1 LHTGE
6 CFNGVKLGVSHYVKL
21 SCWRLTLRLLPVRS
35 WQNPFMDITGQDKNS
50 FGMTL
55 RPLPV
60 RSWQNPFMDITG
72 QDKNS
77 FGSSTG
83 SRRNLAMIICPQ
95 NTNVIT
101 MVTAMCMYIL
111 VSVNYLL
118 VAPLDPTSLA
128 CCTVDQ
134 HKSLDPVRIR
144 QLRHN
149 ATHK

>member
-1 LHTGE
+1 MVTVSTGGLVLHTGE

-21 SCWRLTLRLLPVRS
+21 SCWRLTLRL
-35 WQNPFMDITGQDKNS
+35 
-50 FGMTL
+50 
-55 RPLPV
+55 LPV

>member
-1 LHTGE
+1 
-6 CFNGVKLGVSHYVKL
+6 
-21 SCWRLTLRLLPVRS
+21 
-35 WQNPFMDITGQDKNS
+35 MDTTGQDKNS

-60 RSWQNPFMDITG
+60 RSWKYPFMDTTGQDKNSFGMTLRPLQVGSWQNPFMDITG

-83 SRRNLAMIICPQ
+83 SQGNLAMIICPH
-95 NTNVIT
+95 NTNMIT
-101 MVTAMCMYIL
+101 MVSAMCMYIL

-128 CCTVDQ
+128 RCTVDQ
-134 HKSLDPVRIR
+134 QKSLDPVRIR

-149 ATHK
+149 ATHKQPVYKLICIK